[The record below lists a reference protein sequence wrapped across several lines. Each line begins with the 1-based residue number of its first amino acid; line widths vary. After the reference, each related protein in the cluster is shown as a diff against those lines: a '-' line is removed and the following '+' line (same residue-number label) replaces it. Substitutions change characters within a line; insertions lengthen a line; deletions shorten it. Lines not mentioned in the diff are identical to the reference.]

1 LVWKI
6 ELTSTATRQLAKLDK
21 AVAQRIRRFLQ
32 QRIAP
37 LENPRILGQKL
48 HGKTLGEFWK
58 YRVGDYR
65 IVAKIEDARLVV
77 LVIQI
82 GHRSEIYR

>member
-1 LVWKI
+1 LVWTI
-6 ELTSTATRQLAKLDK
+6 ELTSTATRQLAELDK

-37 LENPRILGQKL
+37 LEDPRILGQKL
-48 HGKTLGEFWK
+48 HGKLEEFWK

-65 IVAKIEDARLVV
+65 IIARIEDDRLVV

-82 GHRSEIYR
+82 GHRREIYR

>member
-1 LVWKI
+1 MAWTI

-21 AVAQRIRRFLQ
+21 AAAQRIRTFLQ

-37 LENPRILGQKL
+37 AENPRTLGQRL
-48 HGKTLGEFWK
+48 HGKLEEFWK

-65 IVAKIEDARLVV
+65 IITRIEDDRLVV

-82 GHRSEIYR
+82 GHRREIYR